1 MAKIFSTQLEIYME
15 GLDEP
20 LTVTADQRDYAAL
33 EGFDQ
38 IGDEQYTLRQRYL
51 AWHAAKRTNVV
62 SVAWKEFNERLCIQA
77 STPDA
82 GEEPE
87 ESEDEQG
94 LDPGQKTASD
104 G

>member
-1 MAKIFSTQLEIYME
+1 ME

-20 LTVTADQRDYAAL
+20 LMVTADQRDMAAL
-33 EGFDQ
+33 EAFDE
-38 IGDEQYTLRQRYL
+38 ISDEQYTLRQRYL

-77 STPDA
+77 STP
-82 GEEPE
+82 GLEEENKE
-87 ESEDEQG
+87 EGEDEQG
-94 LDPGQKTASD
+94 LDPGRKTASA